1 MCTSTVGN
9 DLGLSA
15 KNHACACST
24 DSGGA
29 SPALV
34 PQGGV
39 RELYLVEGMTCDHC
53 VSSVTRALQGLDTV
67 HNVSVDLRVG
77 GTSRITLVSSAPV
90 LRDAVRAAVTA
101 AGYSLATD

>member
-9 DLGLSA
+9 DLGLSD

-29 SPALV
+29 SPAFV

-39 RELYLVEGMTCDHC
+39 RELRTW
-53 VSSVTRALQGLDTV
+53 
-67 HNVSVDLRVG
+67 
-77 GTSRITLVSSAPV
+77 SRE
-90 LRDAVRAAVTA
+90 
-101 AGYSLATD
+101 